1 MRMREFFNA
10 LVDRVSRANTKNK
23 NRSYERPEEPFL
35 PVTKR
40 MFTRCR
46 TFVEPQT
53 QQQKDLV
60 HRIGDRVERLGHHA
74 RRASDNGCRQLQY
87 RDQCIGK
94 ERADYGQHTTIL
106 RLRVYH
112 PQITQIT
119 QIM

>member
-1 MRMREFFNA
+1 MARLAEFLVDRHCNRAALQQKREGKHGVCPEQVRRRMRMREFFNA

-53 QQQKDLV
+53 QQQKELV
-60 HRIGDRVERLGHHA
+60 HRIGNRTTRLSHHA
-74 RRASDNGCRQLQY
+74 
-87 RDQCIGK
+87 
-94 ERADYGQHTTIL
+94 
-106 RLRVYH
+106 
-112 PQITQIT
+112 
-119 QIM
+119 